1 MSKKM
6 IAIMKKEFARF
17 FGDKRLVFT
26 TILMPGLMIYI
37 LYTLLGQGI
46 MKQFAA
52 SKDYVYQIYT
62 VDLPEAFSYLKTC
75 RNSSLI
81 FSDRQI
87 TVEKESD
94 VLEKIEAEEA
104 DLLMVFQSDFDA
116 AVAAYDPLDTTQA
129 APDIN
134 MYYNSVSTE
143 SSTIYNQMYQV
154 FDDYESSLANKFDI
168 NAEEGVKYDVATEK
182 DTSAQL
188 FSMLLPMLLMSF
200 LFSGC
205 MAVAPES
212 IVGEKERGTIA
223 TLLVTPMK
231 RSELAV
237 GKVLSLS
244 VIGLLGGVS
253 SFIGTMLALP
263 NLMGGAALEDDSM
276 TGAMSAA
283 VYSGTD
289 YVLLLFVIL
298 STVLVIIG
306 AISLMSGLAKSVK
319 EAGTMVSPLMIVVM
333 LIGVSTMF
341 GDGAPKEVYWYL
353 IPFYN
358 SVQCMNGIFSFDLVP
373 VNFVVTIVANL
384 LYALVMTAGLAKI
397 FDSEKIM
404 YS

>member
-17 FGDKRLVFT
+17 FGDRRLVFT
-26 TILMPGLMIYI
+26 TILMPGLLIYI
-37 LYTLLGQGI
+37 VYTFLGQGI
-46 MKQFAA
+46 MKQFSV
-52 SKDYVYQIYT
+52 SKGYVYQIYT
-62 VDLPEAFSYLKTC
+62 VDLPESLSYLKAE
-75 RNSSLI
+75 
-81 FSDRQI
+81 SDLDVVEV
-87 TVEKESD
+87 TKEKENEI
-94 VLEKIEAEEA
+94 LREIEAEEA
-104 DLLMVFQSDFDA
+104 DLYMVFPSDFDQ
-116 AVAAYDPLDTTQA
+116 AVAAYDPLDTTQT
-129 APDIN
+129 APDIR
-134 MYYNSVSTE
+134 MYYSSVSTE
-143 SSTIYNQMYQV
+143 SSIIYNRIYQIL
-154 FDDYESSLANKFDI
+154 DDYESSLANKFDI
-168 NAEEGVKYDVATEK
+168 NAEDGVKYDVATEK

-263 NLMGGAALEDDSM
+263 NLMGGAVLEDDSM
-276 TGAMSAA
+276 TDGVSAA
-283 VYSGTD
+283 VYSGAD

-319 EAGTMVSPLMIVVM
+319 EAGTMVSPLMIVVT

-341 GDGAPKEVYWYL
+341 GDGAPKEIYLYL

-373 VNFVVTIVANL
+373 VNFVVTIVANI
-384 LYALVMTAGLAKI
+384 LYALIMTAGLAKI

>member
-17 FGDKRLVFT
+17 FGDRRLVFT

-52 SKDYVYQIYT
+52 SEDYVYQIYT
-62 VDLPEAFSYLKTC
+62 VDLPESFSYLKTE
-75 RNSSLI
+75 
-81 FSDRQI
+81 SDLEVTEI

-205 MAVAPES
+205 MAVAP
-212 IVGEKERGTIA
+212 IA

>member
-1 MSKKM
+1 
-6 IAIMKKEFARF
+6 MKKEFARF

-52 SKDYVYQIYT
+52 SEDYVYQIYT
-62 VDLPEAFSYLKTC
+62 VDLPEAFSYLKTE
-75 RNSSLI
+75 
-81 FSDRQI
+81 SDLEVTEI

-212 IVGEKERGTIA
+212 T
-223 TLLVTPMK
+223 
-231 RSELAV
+231 V

>member
-1 MSKKM
+1 
-6 IAIMKKEFARF
+6 
-17 FGDKRLVFT
+17 
-26 TILMPGLMIYI
+26 
-37 LYTLLGQGI
+37 
-46 MKQFAA
+46 
-52 SKDYVYQIYT
+52 
-62 VDLPEAFSYLKTC
+62 
-75 RNSSLI
+75 
-81 FSDRQI
+81 
-87 TVEKESD
+87 
-94 VLEKIEAEEA
+94 
-104 DLLMVFQSDFDA
+104 
-116 AVAAYDPLDTTQA
+116 
-129 APDIN
+129 
-134 MYYNSVSTE
+134 
-143 SSTIYNQMYQV
+143 
-154 FDDYESSLANKFDI
+154 
-168 NAEEGVKYDVATEK
+168 
-182 DTSAQL
+182 
-188 FSMLLPMLLMSF
+188 
-200 LFSGC
+200 

-263 NLMGGAALEDDSM
+263 NLMGGAALEDDS
-276 TGAMSAA
+276 MSAA

>member
-1 MSKKM
+1 
-6 IAIMKKEFARF
+6 
-17 FGDKRLVFT
+17 
-26 TILMPGLMIYI
+26 
-37 LYTLLGQGI
+37 
-46 MKQFAA
+46 
-52 SKDYVYQIYT
+52 
-62 VDLPEAFSYLKTC
+62 
-75 RNSSLI
+75 
-81 FSDRQI
+81 
-87 TVEKESD
+87 
-94 VLEKIEAEEA
+94 
-104 DLLMVFQSDFDA
+104 
-116 AVAAYDPLDTTQA
+116 
-129 APDIN
+129 
-134 MYYNSVSTE
+134 
-143 SSTIYNQMYQV
+143 
-154 FDDYESSLANKFDI
+154 
-168 NAEEGVKYDVATEK
+168 
-182 DTSAQL
+182 
-188 FSMLLPMLLMSF
+188 
-200 LFSGC
+200 

-358 SVQCMNGIFSFDLVP
+358 SVQCMNGIFPL
-373 VNFVVTIVANL
+373 ILCL
-384 LYALVMTAGLAKI
+384 LILW
-397 FDSEKIM
+397 
-404 YS
+404 

>member
-52 SKDYVYQIYT
+52 SEDYVYQIYT
-62 VDLPEAFSYLKTC
+62 VDLPEAFSYLKTE
-75 RNSSLI
+75 
-81 FSDRQI
+81 SDLEVTEI

-182 DTSAQL
+182 DTSAQFFHASADAFDVIFIQWMYGGCTGIHRRGKGARNDRNAACHTDETQRACRRKSL
-188 FSMLLPMLLMSF
+188 KSECHRTFGRSF
-200 LFSGC
+200 QLY
-205 MAVAPES
+205 
-212 IVGEKERGTIA
+212 RH
-223 TLLVTPMK
+223 
-231 RSELAV
+231 
-237 GKVLSLS
+237 
-244 VIGLLGGVS
+244 
-253 SFIGTMLALP
+253 
-263 NLMGGAALEDDSM
+263 D
-276 TGAMSAA
+276 
-283 VYSGTD
+283 
-289 YVLLLFVIL
+289 
-298 STVLVIIG
+298 
-306 AISLMSGLAKSVK
+306 
-319 EAGTMVSPLMIVVM
+319 AGTSE
-333 LIGVSTMF
+333 S
-341 GDGAPKEVYWYL
+341 DGRCGA
-353 IPFYN
+353 
-358 SVQCMNGIFSFDLVP
+358 
-373 VNFVVTIVANL
+373 
-384 LYALVMTAGLAKI
+384 
-397 FDSEKIM
+397 
-404 YS
+404 

>member
-1 MSKKM
+1 
-6 IAIMKKEFARF
+6 
-17 FGDKRLVFT
+17 
-26 TILMPGLMIYI
+26 
-37 LYTLLGQGI
+37 
-46 MKQFAA
+46 
-52 SKDYVYQIYT
+52 
-62 VDLPEAFSYLKTC
+62 
-75 RNSSLI
+75 
-81 FSDRQI
+81 
-87 TVEKESD
+87 
-94 VLEKIEAEEA
+94 
-104 DLLMVFQSDFDA
+104 
-116 AVAAYDPLDTTQA
+116 
-129 APDIN
+129 

-276 TGAMSAA
+276 TDGVSAA
-283 VYSGTD
+283 VYSGAD